1 MRRPQTTEHT
11 VVRLVPY
18 IVALRCVCHVRSWRR
33 EACTNHLFLRDSKSV
48 SNCSMFHPLRYS
60 SALRFKME
68 HASSLATPRWS
79 AYSKPSTNL
88 HAVAYCAWVKGSL
101 CNLKANWVEIKA
113 SPASTQGHKDSEM
126 ALAAEAI
133 RAFARA
139 IYWFHQGAEGK
150 GKAANYPI
158 QMTCIR
164 HIISCQSYHIIIST
178 YLVHRFIW
186 SRRFVRPVLELVARA
201 LGDSSHLFDEPGVWG
216 GSTMQS

>member
-1 MRRPQTTEHT
+1 
-11 VVRLVPY
+11 
-18 IVALRCVCHVRSWRR
+18 
-33 EACTNHLFLRDSKSV
+33 
-48 SNCSMFHPLRYS
+48 
-60 SALRFKME
+60 
-68 HASSLATPRWS
+68 
-79 AYSKPSTNL
+79 
-88 HAVAYCAWVKGSL
+88 
-101 CNLKANWVEIKA
+101 
-113 SPASTQGHKDSEM
+113 M

-216 GSTMQS
+216 GSTMQSWETHTNISTWLCFWSIHSWNFVEHLKVGVVLSMTPNLLCTSKCLRWQAFVSPSLLVPSLLNPIRWKRELTSHRSRGWNQVRISDSKWYQMKSNDNDIK